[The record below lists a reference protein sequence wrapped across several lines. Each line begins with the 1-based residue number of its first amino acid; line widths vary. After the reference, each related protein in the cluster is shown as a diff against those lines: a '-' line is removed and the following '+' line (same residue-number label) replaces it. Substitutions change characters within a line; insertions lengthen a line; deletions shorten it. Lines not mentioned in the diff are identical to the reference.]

1 MWNECPYDN
10 YSCFEWHEREQER
23 RSRLWAELEEED
35 AEELE
40 RDEED

>member
-1 MWNECPYDN
+1 MWSECSCDN
-10 YSCFEWHEREQER
+10 YSYFERYEREQER
-23 RSRLWAELEEED
+23 RRRIWAELEEED

>member
-10 YSCFEWHEREQER
+10 YSCFERYEREQER
-23 RSRLWAELEEED
+23 YQSSLEKLEEEY

-40 RDEED
+40 RDETD